1 MDMNQ
6 VNFVGRLTVDPELLH
21 VGKDNTPLCKFRL
34 AVNRKRGENHQ
45 VTFIDC
51 DAWHRV
57 AEIIA
62 QYTQKGSELRVTG
75 WLRQDTWT
83 DANDNKR
90 SKHIVVAEDVS
101 LGARPRDATT
111 TDESYEQSDNVAASR
126 NNDRDRG
133 RKKAVAGRTDT
144 PFKEGVGDAPM
155 F

>member
-6 VNFVGRLTVDPELLH
+6 VNFVGRLTADPELKR
-21 VGKDNTPLCKFRL
+21 VGKEDTALCKFRL
-34 AVNRKRGENHQ
+34 AVNRKRGENRQ
-45 VTFIDC
+45 VTFLDC
-51 DAWHRV
+51 DAWNRV

-83 DANDNKR
+83 DTNDNNR
-90 SKHIVVAEDVS
+90 SKLVVVAEDVS
-101 LGARPRDATT
+101 LGARPRDAES
-111 TDESYEQSDNVAASR
+111 DESHEQSDDVATSR
-126 NNDRDRG
+126 NTDRSRS
-133 RKKAVAGRTDT
+133 RKRAVAGRTDT